1 MFKFVG
7 KLTRL
12 GCDATI
18 CTLKGVLNIPGD
30 IVAGYKEGFNP
41 SEEKLKT
48 VVEKPKTVEVKAVKT
63 RKKTPKT
70 VAVKATT
77 TARVAKTPVAKTTKS
92 VSTKKTATT
101 RAKATKI
108 P

>member
-41 SEEKLKT
+41 SEEK
-48 VVEKPKTVEVKAVKT
+48 PKTVEVKAVKT

-70 VAVKATT
+70 VAAKTTT

-92 VSTKKTATT
+92 VPTKKTATT
-101 RAKATKI
+101 RAKVTKVT
-108 P
+108 

>member
-12 GCDATI
+12 GCDATVD
-18 CTLKGVLNIPGD
+18 TLKGILKIPGD
-30 IVAGYKEGFNP
+30 IVEGYKEGFN
-41 SEEKLKT
+41 SSDEKAKT
-48 VVEKPKTVEVKAVKT
+48 VVEKPKTVRT

-70 VAVKATT
+70 VAKTTT
-77 TARVAKTPVAKTTKS
+77 TARVRKIPVAKTTKS

-101 RAKATKI
+101 RAKVTKAT
-108 P
+108 